1 MLLPRNQGSGA
12 FALVVV
18 IGLLASGCGSSG
30 TLSAKALSQESTSLQ
45 SLAAEGAL
53 LGRDAVA
60 GKTTRIFTR
69 VHSGYLAKAASQS
82 ASSLQTAK
90 TEPALEPKLRKVS
103 SLASTVSADLKRLGH
118 ASKAEQG
125 RLARELQAAAKE
137 LA

>member
-1 MLLPRNQGSGA
+1 MPVPSRLGGV
-12 FALVVV
+12 FAVLAAVA
-18 IGLLASGCGSSG
+18 LLASSCGGSG
-30 TLSAKALSQESTSLQ
+30 TLGAAALEKQSSSLS

-82 ASSLQTAK
+82 ASSLRTAK

-103 SLASTVSADLKRLGH
+103 SLASTVSIDLKRLGD
-118 ASKAEQG
+118 APKAEQG
-125 RLARELQAAAKE
+125 RLARELQAAARE